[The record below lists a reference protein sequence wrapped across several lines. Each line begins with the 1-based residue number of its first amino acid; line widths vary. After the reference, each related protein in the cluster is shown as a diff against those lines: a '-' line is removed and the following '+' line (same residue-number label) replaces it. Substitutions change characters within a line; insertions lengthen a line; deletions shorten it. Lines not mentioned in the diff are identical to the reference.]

1 VGLNWTFYNFVIL
14 LSLLIGA
21 IPFFTLEKTYK
32 AQRILFAVI
41 CVGFVTEV
49 IGKYYGSHGENN
61 SWIYNLGFLYL
72 ETIVIW
78 YYFLTVFRKRHY
90 QKIFLVGIVLF
101 SVWFVFNSFFLQ
113 GFWETFQ
120 TYTVI
125 ISSLSII
132 LCCLWFFYS
141 LVAKNWLNEESLLW
155 FPAFWVVCFVFFFY
169 TASFMYF
176 TSLGY
181 LIGLD
186 MELIRIL
193 GTVLRTLGGLM
204 YLVMGLAYLLP
215 YFQKKFFLAPEK
227 Y

>member
-1 VGLNWTFYNFVIL
+1 MNLGLAWTFYNYILFFSFVI
-14 LSLLIGA
+14 GV
-21 IPFFTLEKTYK
+21 IPFFTLQEKK
-32 AQRILFAVI
+32 KEHRILFTVI
-41 CVGFVTEV
+41 FLGMLTEA
-49 IGKYYGSHGENN
+49 IGRYFGARGIYN
-61 SWIYNLGFLYL
+61 SWVFNLGFLYL

-78 YYFLTVFRKRHY
+78 YYFLTVFSKGHY
-90 QKIFLVGIVLF
+90 QKIFIVGNVLF

-141 LVAKNWLNEESLLW
+141 LVVKNWLWELSLLW
-155 FPAFWVVCFVFFFY
+155 FPAFWVVCFVFFFF

-176 TSLGY
+176 ASFGY

-186 MELIRIL
+186 RNLIFIL
-193 GTVLRTLGGLM
+193 GSILRTLSGLM

-215 YFQKKFFLAPEK
+215 YFQKKFFLAP
-227 Y
+227 